1 MDSIADMLTRI
12 RNANMRFKE
21 SVDIPSSK
29 VKQNIVKLL
38 KEEGFIKGYKYI
50 EDNKQGI
57 IRVYLKYANNN
68 KKRIINSLR
77 KISLPSRKVYI
88 KADKIPKIKGGIGT
102 LILSTSKGIMTD
114 KTAREMHLGGEII
127 CEIW

>member
-12 RNANMRFKE
+12 RNANIRFKE

-29 VKQNIVKLL
+29 LKQNIVKLL
-38 KEEGFIKGYKYI
+38 KEEGFIKGYRYI

-57 IRVYLKYANNN
+57 IRVYLKYADNN

-77 KISLPSRKVYI
+77 KISLPSRRVYV
-88 KADKIPKIKGGIGT
+88 KAGEIPKVKGGIGT
-102 LILSTSKGIMTD
+102 LIISTSKGIMTD
-114 KTAREMHLGGEII
+114 KTAREQHLGGEVI

>member
-1 MDSIADMLTRI
+1 MDPIADMLTRI
-12 RNANMRFKE
+12 RNANLRFKE
-21 SVDIPSSK
+21 SVDMPSSK
-29 VKQNIVKLL
+29 IKQNIVKLL

-77 KISLPSRKVYI
+77 KISLPSRRIYV
-88 KADKIPKIKGGIGT
+88 KADKIPKIKSGIGI
-102 LILSTSKGIMTD
+102 LILSTPKGIMTD
-114 KTAREMHLGGEII
+114 KSAREMHLGGEII

>member
-38 KEEGFIKGYKYI
+38 KEEGFIRSYRYI

-68 KKRIINSLR
+68 KKRIINSIR
-77 KISLPSRKVYI
+77 KISLPSRRVYV
-88 KADKIPKIKGGIGT
+88 KADKIPKVKGGIGT
-102 LILSTSKGIMTD
+102 LIISTSRGIMTD
-114 KTAREMHLGGEII
+114 KTAREMHLGGEVL